1 MNQYI
6 EKCFCSEFSAI
17 NSSVFLLIRDTYT
30 LLGAPSNIHRPTFII
45 NEWNELSLVAEMS
58 RRYCDH
64 LYFVYYL
71 LLLTADESSNRDIP

>member
-17 NSSVFLLIRDTYT
+17 NSSVFLLIRGTYT
-30 LLGAPSNIHRPTFII
+30 LLGAPSNMHMPASII
-45 NEWNELSLVAEMS
+45 NEWSKLSLVVEMS
-58 RRYCDH
+58 RRYYDH
-64 LYFVYYL
+64 LYFVYYR